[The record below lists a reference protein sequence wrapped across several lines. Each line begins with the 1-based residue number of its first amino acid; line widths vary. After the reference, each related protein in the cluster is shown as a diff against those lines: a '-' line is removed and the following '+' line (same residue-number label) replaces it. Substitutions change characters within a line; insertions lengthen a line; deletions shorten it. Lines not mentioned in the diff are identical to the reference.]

1 MPKFNF
7 SLQVWGYKNAYVE
20 AKDKAEAFEKF
31 RKRDFTEI
39 EAEPYELQID
49 WDGVRQQLEQGTLEA
64 YDENGEE
71 IYEEE

>member
-31 RKRDFTEI
+31 RKRDSMS
-39 EAEPYELQID
+39 
-49 WDGVRQQLEQGTLEA
+49 G
-64 YDENGEE
+64 
-71 IYEEE
+71 